1 MEGLRERKKR
11 ATRAAIQ
18 RAALQLFTQQGYDQ
32 TTTEE
37 IARAADVSLGT
48 LFNYFPNK
56 EALVGDEY
64 DPLFIR
70 LLESRPPD
78 EPPFTAIRQA
88 IEAMLRS
95 ILAEEDRGF
104 MMARAKLTLE
114 VPALRAAA
122 LLDRER
128 SARLL
133 QELLAK
139 RSKRKALDFELKVTS
154 AILVTAVFAAME
166 AWTESGGKADLM
178 KLVGRALEVAEQGAR
193 FESSTPSRP
202 KR

>member
-1 MEGLRERKKR
+1 M
-11 ATRAAIQ
+11 Q
-18 RAALQLFTQQGYDQ
+18 RAALQLFTKQGYDR

-48 LFNYFPNK
+48 LFNYFPSK

-64 DPLFIR
+64 DPLFIQ

-78 EPPFTAIRQA
+78 EPIFTAIRQA
-88 IEAMLRS
+88 LEAMLRS

-104 MMARAKLTLE
+104 LMARAKLTLE
-114 VPALRAAA
+114 VPALRAAS
-122 LLDRER
+122 LLERES

-139 RSKRKALDFELKVTS
+139 RSKRKAHDFELKVTS
-154 AILVTAVFAAME
+154 AILVSAISAALE
-166 AWTESGGKADLM
+166 SWTESGGKTDLM

-193 FESSTPSRP
+193 FESSPPSKAR
-202 KR
+202 R